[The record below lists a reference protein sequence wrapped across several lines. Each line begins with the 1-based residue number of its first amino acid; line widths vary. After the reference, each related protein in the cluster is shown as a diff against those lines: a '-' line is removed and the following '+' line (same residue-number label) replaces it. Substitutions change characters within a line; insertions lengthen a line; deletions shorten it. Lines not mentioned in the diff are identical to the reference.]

1 MSIRFFK
8 IDTTTTILIPFFPEG
23 IKAGFPSPATDYL
36 EEAIDLN
43 KELIKNPSSTFLGK
57 ATGDSM
63 IDEGIDEGDVLVID
77 KSLPFENNKKIL
89 VYLEGG
95 FTVKKLSIQKGKMYL
110 VPGNPDYK
118 PILINADVTLWGV
131 VTYIIKK
138 C

>member
-1 MSIRFFK
+1 MSIQFLK
-8 IDTTTTILIPFFPEG
+8 IDTSTSALIPFFPNG

-43 KELIKNPSSTFLGK
+43 KELIKNPSSTFLGR

-63 IDEGIDEGDVLVID
+63 IDEGIEEGDVLVID
-77 KSLPFENNKKIL
+77 KSLPFENGKKIL
-89 VYLEGG
+89 VWLDGG
-95 FTVKKLSIQKGKMYL
+95 YTVKKLSVKVGKMYL
-110 VPGNPDYK
+110 MPGNANYK
-118 PILINADVTLWGV
+118 PILISAEITMWGV